1 MKTFITLTKSKIPLL
16 LLALL
21 FSSCG
26 AYLNQPTKIKDARP
40 GEFTPMTSTLQSLP
54 KTSKP
59 VVVAVYN
66 FRDQTGQY
74 KPSENGSN
82 WSTAVTQ
89 GATTILMKAL
99 EDSNWFTP
107 LERENISNLL
117 NERKI
122 LKSTQSQRDGRRDQ
136 PLPPL
141 YYAGI
146 ILEGGIISYDSNVMT
161 GGAGARYFGAGGSS
175 QYRQDRVT
183 IYLRA
188 ISTKT
193 GEVIK
198 TVYTSKTILSQKV
211 DAGLFR
217 FVSFQKLLEAETGFT
232 YNEPIELA
240 VTEAIEKAVY
250 NLVMEGI
257 IDKFFIADDIKD
269 ISTDRRIIM
278 YKAEKN
284 KFENIDLLGR
294 EQKEYR
300 SDFWLIG
307 NFVSTRLKGD
317 LANPLIRP
325 GVEIGF
331 GSTIKGR
338 LSWQAIGGYNNYASE
353 KHYDSDYYNCE
364 LNIKYRILPIDKLCP
379 NIEVGGGVLLSV
391 DDQDSFFTAKVGG
404 NLEYSFTNITAL
416 KVGIQYHH
424 LFQDNIENVEGGK
437 YNDYILKGIVGLN
450 FYF

>member
-1 MKTFITLTKSKIPLL
+1 MKTIYFLAKSAIPIFFI
-16 LLALL
+16 ALL

-26 AYLNQPTKIKDARP
+26 AYLNQPSKIKRARS
-40 GEFTPMTSTLQSLP
+40 GELTPMTSTLQSLP
-54 KTSKP
+54 KTSTP

-89 GATTILMKAL
+89 GATSILMKAL

-107 LERENISNLL
+107 LERENVSNLL

-122 LKSTQSQRDGRRDQ
+122 LKNSQSQRDGSKDR
-136 PLPPL
+136 PLSPL

-146 ILEGGIISYDSNVMT
+146 ILEGGIISYDSNVLT
-161 GGAGARYFGAGGSS
+161 GGVGARYFGAGGSS

-188 ISTKT
+188 VSTKT
-193 GEVIK
+193 GEVVK

-211 DAGLFR
+211 DVGLFR
-217 FVSFQKLLEAETGFT
+217 FVSFQKLLEVETGFT

-257 IDKFFIADDIKD
+257 IDEFLKADDIKD
-269 ISTDRRIIM
+269 ISTDRRIIL
-278 YKAEKN
+278 YKAEKS
-284 KFENIDLLGR
+284 KFEKIDLLGR
-294 EQKEYR
+294 EQQDYR
-300 SDFWLIG
+300 STCWLTG
-307 NFVSTRLKGD
+307 SFVTTSLRGD
-317 LANPLIRP
+317 LLNPLIKP
-325 GVEIGF
+325 GFEMGF
-331 GSTIKGR
+331 GFTIMDKFGWQTILGFNNFAAEKYYNSNYYHGEINLQYRVLPYDR
-338 LSWQAIGGYNNYASE
+338 LS
-353 KHYDSDYYNCE
+353 
-364 LNIKYRILPIDKLCP
+364 P
-379 NIEVGGGVLLSV
+379 NIEIGSGVLINTIKQS
-391 DDQDSFFTAKVGG
+391 SHFFAKIGG
-404 NLEYSFTNITAL
+404 NLEYSISKRTAI
-416 KVGIQYHH
+416 KAGFQYHH
-424 LFQDNIENVEGGK
+424 LFNDDIESIENGK

>member
-1 MKTFITLTKSKIPLL
+1 MKIFLLITKSIIPIFIIVLF
-16 LLALL
+16 

-26 AYLNQPTKIKDARP
+26 AYLNQPSKIQGARN
-40 GEFTPMTSTLQSLP
+40 GEFTPMTSSLKSLP

-89 GATTILMKAL
+89 GATTILMKTL
-99 EDSNWFTP
+99 EESKWFKP

-122 LKSTQSQRDGRRDQ
+122 LKNSQSQRDGRKDQ

-146 ILEGGIISYDSNVMT
+146 IIEGGIISYDSNILT
-161 GGAGARYFGAGGSS
+161 GGAGARYFGAGGSA
-175 QYRQDRVT
+175 QYRQDRIT
-183 IYLRA
+183 IYLRVV
-188 ISTKT
+188 STKT

-198 TVYTSKTILSQKV
+198 TIHTSKTILSQKV
-211 DAGLFR
+211 DVGLFR
-217 FVSFQKLLEAETGFT
+217 FVSFQKLLEVETGFT

-257 IDKFFIADDIKD
+257 IDKFLKADDIPDVDKD
-269 ISTDRRIIM
+269 KRVIM
-278 YKAEKN
+278 YKAEKS
-284 KFENIDLLGR
+284 KFEKIDLLGR
-294 EQKEYR
+294 EQQEYR
-300 SDFWLIG
+300 TPFWLTG
-307 NFVSTRLKGD
+307 SLVTSRLRGD
-317 LANPLIRP
+317 LVNPLIRP
-325 GVEIGF
+325 GVEVGF

-338 LSWQAIGGYNNYASE
+338 FGWQTILGFNNFAAR
-353 KHYDSDYYNCE
+353 KFYDSNYYHGE
-364 LNIKYRILPIDKLCP
+364 LNLHYRILPKDRLSP
-379 NIEVGGGVLLSV
+379 NIEIGGGVLINTLTKNSY
-391 DDQDSFFTAKVGG
+391 FLAKIGS
-404 NLEYSFTNITAL
+404 NLEYSFTKKVAV
-416 KVGIQYHH
+416 KVGFQYHH
-424 LFQDNIENVEGGK
+424 LFKDNIESIENGK
-437 YNDYILKGIVGLN
+437 YNDYILKGTLGLN